1 MDQFS
6 QLSAKFNVMHQ
17 NNVSASTPCTIIKD
31 QNKTCFSFK
40 ILKWKFCTKSFMYIV
55 IVLEMQSKQVLK
67 YVLLSFFPKSILEHK
82 SRGAVF
88 TDAVLVGDVV

>member
-31 QNKTCFSFK
+31 QNKTC
-40 ILKWKFCTKSFMYIV
+40 FMYIV

-88 TDAVLVGDVV
+88 TDAVSVGDVV